1 MIFLNYNSVCF
12 SRMNFLQLKIWL
24 KRGILPRRPK
34 NLESIILNP
43 PFDVRKLIWIT
54 NNFQNQYSY
63 LRLVL
68 HVERTHEL
76 QEIWVSFLASTW
88 SQETRHFDLITLDI
102 VCSVQFGE
110 CFLWWI
116 NVVQIP
122 CMSRIHALHFV
133 TTFLQVNNL

>member
-1 MIFLNYNSVCF
+1 MIFLNYNSVCC

-43 PFDVRKLIWIT
+43 PFDARKLIWIT

-102 VCSVQFGE
+102 ACSVQFGE

-122 CMSRIHALHFV
+122 SMSRIHALHFV